1 MKRLFLLLAVS
12 SAASAVLAQ
21 SLVFRTGLVEDYET
35 YSKIPLKATLATR
48 DYKALPASY
57 SLMEYCPKPGSQGDH
72 GTCTA
77 WSTTYAARTIA
88 EAVKW
93 GWKDKAIITK
103 EAFAPL
109 STYAQIK
116 NGTDKNC
123 DSGINMYNALQ
134 LLKTK
139 GAPKLKSFNVDC
151 AEFVPPVIREE
162 AKKYP
167 IDDFSRLFGGFNDVA
182 TNDKIYK
189 VKKSLSQDC
198 PVLICMH
205 LLESFTKATD
215 VWEPKGEK
223 FGYHAMCVIGYD
235 DNKAGGAFQIM
246 NSWGEYWGDRGFI
259 WVKYSDFTKYVDFA
273 FEMYVKKVRYP
284 DNIDEKKDSKP
295 TPVVVNTMNELKG
308 SMYLKLTTGENI
320 TQKLKTS
327 DELPIYQAKGKYLSG
342 TKFRLHISN
351 NAPAYVY
358 AIASDL
364 DNNVSKLFPTGNV
377 NASLNYSYNNM
388 VLPDEEDPNNIF
400 WFDNNAGKDYFCV
413 IYAAKELPID
423 EIIKQVKTASGSFPK
438 KLKSALSDK
447 GLVKS
452 SDIIFQKNEISFET
466 LTKGNVVPLIL
477 ELSHQ

>member
-1 MKRLFLLLAVS
+1 MKRFFLLLAFSPIVI
-12 SAASAVLAQ
+12 SAFGQ
-21 SLVFRTGLVEDYET
+21 NGIFRTGLIEDDEA

-48 DYKALPASY
+48 DYTVLPSSY
-57 SLMEYCPKPGSQGDH
+57 SLLQFCPKVGSQGDH

-93 GWKDKAIITK
+93 GWKDKDTITR

-116 NGTDKNC
+116 NGSDKNC
-123 DSGINMYNALQ
+123 DRGVNMSSALN
-134 LLKTK
+134 LLKNN
-139 GAPKLKSFNVDC
+139 GAPKLRSFNVAC
-151 AEFVPPVIREE
+151 AEFVPNVVKEE
-162 AKKYP
+162 AKKYL
-167 IDDFSRLFGGFNDVA
+167 IDDYSRLFGGFEKVA
-182 TNDKIYK
+182 ENDKIYK

-198 PVLICMH
+198 PVLICMN
-205 LLESFTKATD
+205 LLESFTRAID
-215 VWEPKGEK
+215 VWEPSGKLY
-223 FGYHAMCVIGYD
+223 GYHAMCVIGYD

-246 NSWGEYWGDRGFI
+246 NSWGEYWGNKGFI

-273 FEMYVKKVRYP
+273 FEMYVKKTRYQE
-284 DNIDEKKDSKP
+284 NIDEKKEPKP
-295 TPVVVNTMNELKG
+295 TPIVNTMNELKG
-308 SMYLKLTTGENI
+308 SMYLKLTTGEII

-342 TKFRLHISN
+342 TKFRLYISN

-358 AIASDL
+358 VIASDL
-364 DNNVSKLFPTGNV
+364 DNNVTKLFPTGNV
-377 NASLNYSYNNM
+377 NASLNYSYNNI
-388 VLPDEEDPNNIF
+388 VLPDEEDPRNIYY
-400 WFDNNAGKDYFCV
+400 FDNNARKDYFCV

-423 EIIKQVKTASGSFPK
+423 NIIGRVIAAPGSFPQK
-438 KLKSALSDK
+438 IRSALNDN

-452 SDIIFQKNEISFET
+452 TDIIYKKNEIAFET

>member
-1 MKRLFLLLAVS
+1 MKRLFLLLAFSHIVISVS
-12 SAASAVLAQ
+12 GQDAVY
-21 SLVFRTGLVEDYET
+21 RTGLIEDDEA

-48 DYKALPASY
+48 DYTVLPPSY
-57 SLMEYCPKPGSQGDH
+57 SLLQFCPKVGSQGDH

-93 GWKDKAIITK
+93 GWKDKDTITR

-116 NGTDKNC
+116 NGSDKNC
-123 DSGINMYNALQ
+123 DRGVNMSSALN
-134 LLKTK
+134 LLKNN
-139 GAPKLKSFNVDC
+139 GAPKLRSFNVAC
-151 AEFVPPVIREE
+151 AEFVPNVVKEE
-162 AKKYP
+162 AKKYL
-167 IDDFSRLFGGFNDVA
+167 IDDYSRLFGGFEKVA
-182 TNDKIYK
+182 ENDKIYK

-198 PVLICMH
+198 PVLICMN
-205 LLESFTKATD
+205 LLESFTRAID
-215 VWEPKGEK
+215 VWEPSGKLY
-223 FGYHAMCVIGYD
+223 GYHAMCVIGYD

-246 NSWGEYWGDRGFI
+246 NSWGEYWGNKGFI

-273 FEMYVKKVRYP
+273 FEMYVKKTRYQE
-284 DNIDEKKDSKP
+284 NIDEKKEPKP
-295 TPVVVNTMNELKG
+295 TPIVNTMNELKG
-308 SMYLKLTTGENI
+308 SMYLKLTTGEII

-342 TKFRLHISN
+342 TKFRLYISN

-358 AIASDL
+358 VIASDL
-364 DNNVSKLFPTGNV
+364 DNNVTKLFPTGNV
-377 NASLNYSYNNM
+377 NASLNYSYNNI
-388 VLPDEEDPNNIF
+388 VLPDEEDPRNIYY
-400 WFDNNAGKDYFCV
+400 FDNNAGKDYFCV

-423 EIIKQVKTASGSFPK
+423 NIIGRVIAAPGSFPQK
-438 KLKSALSDK
+438 IRSALNDN

-452 SDIIFQKNEISFET
+452 TDIIYKKNEIAFET

>member
-1 MKRLFLLLAVS
+1 MKRLFLLLAFSHIVISVS
-12 SAASAVLAQ
+12 GQDAVY
-21 SLVFRTGLVEDYET
+21 RTGLIEDDEA

-48 DYKALPASY
+48 DYTVLPPSY
-57 SLMEYCPKPGSQGDH
+57 SLLQFCPKVGSQGDH

-93 GWKDKAIITK
+93 GWKDKDTITR

-116 NGTDKNC
+116 NGSDKNC
-123 DSGINMYNALQ
+123 DRGVNMSSALN
-134 LLKTK
+134 LLKNN
-139 GAPKLKSFNVDC
+139 GAPKLRSFNVAC
-151 AEFVPPVIREE
+151 AEFVPNVVKEE
-162 AKKYP
+162 AKKYL
-167 IDDFSRLFGGFNDVA
+167 IDDYSRLFGGFEKVA
-182 TNDKIYK
+182 ENDKIYK

-198 PVLICMH
+198 PVLICMN
-205 LLESFTKATD
+205 LLESFTRAID
-215 VWEPKGEK
+215 VWEPSGKLY
-223 FGYHAMCVIGYD
+223 GYHAMCVIGYD

-246 NSWGEYWGDRGFI
+246 NSWGEYWGNKGFI

-273 FEMYVKKVRYP
+273 FEMYVKKTRYQE
-284 DNIDEKKDSKP
+284 NIDEEKEPKP
-295 TPVVVNTMNELKG
+295 TPIVNTMNELKG
-308 SMYLKLTTGENI
+308 SMYLKLTTGEII

-342 TKFRLHISN
+342 TKFRLYISN

-358 AIASDL
+358 VIASDL
-364 DNNVSKLFPTGNV
+364 DNNVTKLFPTGNV
-377 NASLNYSYNNM
+377 NASLNYSYNNI
-388 VLPDEEDPNNIF
+388 VLPDEEDPRNIYY
-400 WFDNNAGKDYFCV
+400 FDNNARKDYFCV

-423 EIIKQVKTASGSFPK
+423 DIIRRVMTTPGSFPK
-438 KLKSALSDK
+438 KLKSSLSDN

-452 SDIIFQKNEISFET
+452 SDIIYQKSEISFET